1 MIRGKLSASTL
12 VVLCA
17 LINKFYFDKAVTLPL
32 LYPGTDTL
40 PPPSTPV
47 FLSYKQFTT
56 ISSTRLHMH
65 VSMGNRP

>member
-40 PPPSTPV
+40 PP
-47 FLSYKQFTT
+47 
-56 ISSTRLHMH
+56 LHPCFSKLQT
-65 VSMGNRP
+65 VYYNI

>member
-40 PPPSTPV
+40 PPPPPL
-47 FLSYKQFTT
+47 FF
-56 ISSTRLHMH
+56 
-65 VSMGNRP
+65 